1 MTWASVWD
9 RVRRHGTESESNTH
23 WTKNGMEHTVSHGTD
38 GGQNEMDDYV
48 FMFVASFV
56 MQYTHSTLYYLLDW
70 LCLVGFLALCLCCFR
85 SAMCSFVRTY
95 VRSVCPFCSL
105 QRAPNILRRFLR
117 IFLWFA
123 LHVCVCARVTMC
135 IWSFSHMYVFCCYLS
150 SFIVRRVSLSRSLT
164 PVAQRAF
171 AITFI
176 RSCTHDDII
185 PNNSY
190 SHIRD
195 NIHDV
200 CAFIFDTQH
209 RGSSL
214 VVVVVR
220 FTAICIYTS
229 RASLI
234 RKKKIFIIHKKKRR
248 RKTESSKER
257 TIERIES
264 HRSVVIPPLTPNK

>member
-1 MTWASVWD
+1 MGI
-9 RVRRHGTESESNTH
+9 RVGSSETAWHG
-23 WTKNGMEHTVSHGTD
+23 KRIEHTLNEKRDGAHGIAWHRWRTEWD
-38 GGQNEMDDYV
+38 GR
-48 FMFVASFV
+48 
-56 MQYTHSTLYYLLDW
+56 
-70 LCLVGFLALCLCCFR
+70 LCFHVCCFFCHAIHTQHTVLFTR
-85 SAMCSFVRTY
+85 LTLSSWIFGAVLVLFLFSYVFVRTY
-95 VRSVCPFCSL
+95 VRTFGVSILFAPTCSKHL
-105 QRAPNILRRFLR
+105 ASLSSYFSLIRF
-117 IFLWFA
+117 A
-123 LHVCVCARVTMC
+123 CVCVCARVTMC

-234 RKKKIFIIHKKKRR
+234 RKKKY
-248 RKTESSKER
+248 
-257 TIERIES
+257 
-264 HRSVVIPPLTPNK
+264 L

>member
-1 MTWASVWD
+1 MGI
-9 RVRRHGTESESNTH
+9 RVGSSETAWHG
-23 WTKNGMEHTVSHGTD
+23 KRIEHTLNEKRDGAHGIAWHRWRTEWD
-38 GGQNEMDDYV
+38 GR
-48 FMFVASFV
+48 
-56 MQYTHSTLYYLLDW
+56 
-70 LCLVGFLALCLCCFR
+70 LCFHVCCFFCHAIHTQHTVLFTR
-85 SAMCSFVRTY
+85 LTLSSWIFGAVLVLFSFSYVFVRTY
-95 VRSVCPFCSL
+95 VRSVSPFCSL

-234 RKKKIFIIHKKKRR
+234 RKKKY
-248 RKTESSKER
+248 
-257 TIERIES
+257 
-264 HRSVVIPPLTPNK
+264 L